1 MKVTKEIRIALV
13 AIVGI
18 ILLFFGMNF
27 LKGVRLFASDNT
39 YFISFDN
46 VKGLSGSS
54 PVLDNG
60 YKVGTV
66 KSINYDYENRGK
78 ILVEVGIDKDIKIPA
93 GTTAQISSDLL
104 GNVQIDLI
112 MGDGISGFV
121 SPEGTISGMINDGAL
136 GQLKN
141 MIPQLQE
148 MLPKVNTILENVN
161 TLLADPAIHGSLH
174 NVEQLTQKLNT
185 TANEL
190 NAMIAQID
198 KQVPGLMGKASTML
212 DNANNTMGKAA
223 TAVDNLANLDLESS
237 LAELEKTLNNLK
249 IFTEKLN
256 DNEGS
261 LAAMLND
268 RTLYDNLNATIAH
281 ADSLMVNLRENPKRY
296 VHFSVFGK
304 KNK

>member
-237 LAELEKTLNNLK
+237 LTELEKTLNNLK

>member
-1 MKVTKEIRIALV
+1 MKVTKEIKIALV

-18 ILLFFGMNF
+18 LLLFFGMNF

-39 YFISFDN
+39 YYISFDN

-66 KSINYDYENRGK
+66 KSINYDYNNRGK
-78 ILVEVGIDKDIKIPA
+78 IIVEVGIDKDIKIPE

-104 GNVQIDLI
+104 GNVQIDLL
-112 MGDGISGFV
+112 MGEGTKGFV
-121 SPEGTISGMINDGAL
+121 SPEGTINGMINDGAL
-136 GQLKN
+136 GEVKN
-141 MIPQLQE
+141 MIPQIQE
-148 MLPKVNTILENVN
+148 MLPKVNSILENVN

-174 NVEQLTQKLNT
+174 NVEHLTQKLNT
-185 TANEL
+185 TTNEI
-190 NAMIAQID
+190 NALIAQID
-198 KQVPGLMGKASTML
+198 QQVPGLVGKVGTVL

-223 TAVDNLANLDLESS
+223 SAVDNFANIDLEKS
-237 LAELEKTLNNLK
+237 LAELEQTLGNLK
-249 IFTEKLN
+249 TFTDKLN
-256 DNEGS
+256 GNDGS
-261 LAAMLND
+261 LSALLND

>member
-1 MKVTKEIRIALV
+1 MKFTKEIKIALV

-18 ILLFFGMNF
+18 LLLFFGMNF

-39 YFISFDN
+39 YYISFDN

-66 KSINYDYENRGK
+66 KSINYDYNNRGK
-78 ILVEVGIDKDIKIPA
+78 IIVEVGIDKNIKIPV

-104 GNVQIDLI
+104 GNVQIDLV
-112 MGDGISGFV
+112 MGDGSDGFV
-121 SPEGTISGMINDGAL
+121 SPEGTINGMINDGAL
-136 GQLKN
+136 GQLKT
-141 MIPQLQE
+141 MIPHVQE
-148 MLPKVNTILENVN
+148 MLPKVNAILENVN

-174 NVEQLTQKLNT
+174 NVENLTQKLNT
-185 TANEL
+185 TTNEL

-198 KQVPGLMGKASTML
+198 QQIPGLMGKAGSVL
-212 DNANNTMGKAA
+212 DNANNTMGKAS
-223 TAVDNLANLDLESS
+223 TAVDNLANLDIESS
-237 LAELEKTLNNLK
+237 LAELQKTLNNLK
-249 IFTEKLN
+249 TFTDKLN
-256 DNEGS
+256 GNKGS
-261 LAAMLND
+261 LAALLND
-268 RTLYDNLNATIAH
+268 RTLYDNLNSTIAH

-304 KNK
+304 KSK

>member
-18 ILLFFGMNF
+18 VLLFFGMNF

-39 YFISFDN
+39 YYISFDN

-60 YKVGTV
+60 YKVGTI
-66 KSINYDYENRGK
+66 KSINYDYDNRGK
-78 ILVEVGIDKDIKIPA
+78 ILVEVGIDKDIKIPV

-112 MGDGISGFV
+112 MGEGSTGIV
-121 SPEGTISGMINDGAL
+121 SPEGTTSGMINDGAL

-141 MIPQLQE
+141 MIPQIQE
-148 MLPKVNTILENVN
+148 MLPKVNSILENVN
-161 TLLADPAIHGSLH
+161 VLLADPAIHGSLH

-212 DNANNTMGKAA
+212 DNANNTMGKAS
-223 TAVDNLANLDLESS
+223 TAVDNLANLDLEGS
-237 LAELEKTLNNLK
+237 LEELEKTLNNLK
-249 IFTEKLN
+249 TFTEKLN

-268 RTLYDNLNATIAH
+268 RSLYDNLNATIAH

>member
-1 MKVTKEIRIALV
+1 MKFTKEIKIALV

-18 ILLFFGMNF
+18 LLLFFGMNF

-39 YFISFDN
+39 YYISFDN

-66 KSINYDYENRGK
+66 KSINYDYNNRGK
-78 ILVEVGIDKDIKIPA
+78 IIVEVGIDKNIKIPV

-104 GNVQIDLI
+104 GNVQIDLV
-112 MGDGISGFV
+112 MGDGSDGFV
-121 SPEGTISGMINDGAL
+121 SPEGTINGMINDGAL
-136 GQLKN
+136 GQLKT
-141 MIPQLQE
+141 MIPHVQE
-148 MLPKVNTILENVN
+148 MLPKLNAILENVN

-174 NVEQLTQKLNT
+174 NVENLTQKLNT
-185 TANEL
+185 TTNEL

-198 KQVPGLMGKASTML
+198 QQIPGLMGKAGSVL
-212 DNANNTMGKAA
+212 DNANNTMGKAS
-223 TAVDNLANLDLESS
+223 TAVDNLANLDIESS
-237 LAELEKTLNNLK
+237 LAELQKTLNNLK
-249 IFTEKLN
+249 TFTDKLN
-256 DNEGS
+256 GNKGS
-261 LAAMLND
+261 LAALLND
-268 RTLYDNLNATIAH
+268 RTLYDNLNSTIAH

-304 KNK
+304 KSK

>member
-18 ILLFFGMNF
+18 VLLFFGMNF

-39 YFISFDN
+39 YYISFDN

-66 KSINYDYENRGK
+66 KSINYDYDNRGK
-78 ILVEVGIDKDIKIPA
+78 ILVEVGIDKDIKIPV

-112 MGDGISGFV
+112 MGEGSTGIV

-141 MIPQLQE
+141 MIPQIQE
-148 MLPKVNTILENVN
+148 MLPKVNSILENVN
-161 TLLADPAIHGSLH
+161 VLLADPAIHGSLH

-212 DNANNTMGKAA
+212 DNANNTMGKAS
-223 TAVDNLANLDLESS
+223 TAVDNLANLDLEGS
-237 LAELEKTLNNLK
+237 LEELEKTLNNLK
-249 IFTEKLN
+249 TFTEKLN

-268 RTLYDNLNATIAH
+268 RSLYDNLNATIAH

>member
-18 ILLFFGMNF
+18 ILLFLGMNF

-237 LAELEKTLNNLK
+237 LTELEKTLNNLK

>member
-18 ILLFFGMNF
+18 VLLFFGMNF

-39 YFISFDN
+39 YYISFDN

-66 KSINYDYENRGK
+66 KSINYDYDNRGK
-78 ILVEVGIDKDIKIPA
+78 ILVEVGIDKDIKIPV
-93 GTTAQISSDLL
+93 GTTAHISSDLL

-112 MGDGISGFV
+112 MGEGSTGIV

-141 MIPQLQE
+141 MIPQIQE
-148 MLPKVNTILENVN
+148 MLPKVNSILENVN
-161 TLLADPAIHGSLH
+161 VLLADPAIHGSLH

-212 DNANNTMGKAA
+212 DNANNTMGKAS
-223 TAVDNLANLDLESS
+223 TAVDNLANLDLEGS
-237 LAELEKTLNNLK
+237 LEELEKTLNNLK
-249 IFTEKLN
+249 TFTEKLN

-268 RTLYDNLNATIAH
+268 RSLYDNLNATIAH

>member
-18 ILLFFGMNF
+18 VLLFFGMNF

-39 YFISFDN
+39 YYISFDN

-66 KSINYDYENRGK
+66 KSINYDYDNRGK
-78 ILVEVGIDKDIKIPA
+78 ILVEVGIDKDIKIPV

-112 MGDGISGFV
+112 MGEGSTGIV

-141 MIPQLQE
+141 MIPQIQE
-148 MLPKVNTILENVN
+148 MLPKVNSILDNVN
-161 TLLADPAIHGSLH
+161 VLLADPAIHGSLH

-212 DNANNTMGKAA
+212 DNANNTMGKAS
-223 TAVDNLANLDLESS
+223 TAVDNLANLDLEGS
-237 LAELEKTLNNLK
+237 LEELEKTLNNLK
-249 IFTEKLN
+249 TFTEKLN

-268 RTLYDNLNATIAH
+268 RSLYDNLNATIAH
-281 ADSLMVNLRENPKRY
+281 ADSLMVNLRENPQRY

>member
-1 MKVTKEIRIALV
+1 MKVTKEIKIALV

>member
-1 MKVTKEIRIALV
+1 MKVTKEIKIALV
-13 AIVGI
+13 AIIGI
-18 ILLFFGMNF
+18 FLLFFGMNF

-39 YFISFDN
+39 YYITFDN
-46 VKGLSGSS
+46 VKGLTGSS

-60 YKVGTV
+60 YKVGVV
-66 KSINYDYENRGK
+66 KSINYDYNNRGK
-78 ILVEVGIDKDIKIPA
+78 IIVAVGIDKDVKIPV

-104 GNVQIDLI
+104 GNVQIDLL
-112 MGDGISGFV
+112 MGQGGDGIV
-121 SPEGTISGMINDGAL
+121 SPEGTINGMINDGAL
-136 GQLKN
+136 GQVKE

-148 MLPKVNTILENVN
+148 MLPKVNSILENVN
-161 TLLADPAIHGSLH
+161 TLLADPAIHGTMH

-190 NAMIAQID
+190 NAMIAQVD
-198 KQVPGLMGKASTML
+198 KQMPGLMGKAGIVL

-223 TAVDNLANLDLESS
+223 TAVDNLANLNLEGS
-237 LAELEKTLNNLK
+237 LAELEQTLNNLK
-249 IFTEKLN
+249 TFTDKLN
-256 DNEGS
+256 GNDGALS
-261 LAAMLND
+261 ALLND
-268 RTLYDNLNATIAH
+268 RTLYDNLNSTIAH

>member
-1 MKVTKEIRIALV
+1 MKVTKELKIALV
-13 AIVGI
+13 AIIGI
-18 ILLFFGMNF
+18 FLLFFGMNF

-39 YFISFDN
+39 YYITFDN
-46 VKGLSGSS
+46 VKGLTGSS

-60 YKVGTV
+60 YKVGVV
-66 KSINYDYENRGK
+66 KSINYDYNNRGK
-78 ILVEVGIDKDIKIPA
+78 IIVAVGIDKDVKIPV

-104 GNVQIDLI
+104 GNVQIDLL
-112 MGDGISGFV
+112 MGQGGDGIV
-121 SPEGTISGMINDGAL
+121 SPEGTINGMINDGAL
-136 GQLKN
+136 GQVKE

-148 MLPKVNTILENVN
+148 MLPKVNSILENVN
-161 TLLADPAIHGSLH
+161 TLLADPAIHGTMH

-190 NAMIAQID
+190 NAMIAQVD
-198 KQVPGLMGKASTML
+198 KQMPGLMGKAGTVL

-223 TAVDNLANLDLESS
+223 TAVDNLANLNLEGS
-237 LAELEKTLNNLK
+237 LAELEQTLNNLK
-249 IFTEKLN
+249 TFTDKLN
-256 DNEGS
+256 GNDGALS
-261 LAAMLND
+261 ALLND
-268 RTLYDNLNATIAH
+268 RTLYDNLNSTIAH